1 MKAIDREYT
10 AHPFF
15 GARRILL
22 EMRDLGFLVNHKRI
36 SRLMRQ
42 MGIQAIYAAPRTS
55 IPAQNHKIY
64 PYLLTGVNISRPDQ
78 VWSTDLTYIPMES
91 GFM

>member
-1 MKAIDREYT
+1 LIAPLDDQLSITHQCELLGVARSSLYYSPVPVDRLTLALMKAIDREYT

-36 SRLMRQ
+36 SDLPLL
-42 MGIQAIYAAPRTS
+42 YRTRS
-55 IPAQNHKIY
+55 
-64 PYLLTGVNISRPDQ
+64 
-78 VWSTDLTYIPMES
+78 
-91 GFM
+91 